1 MMKFNSILL
10 GFLLVISIGLAT
22 TSVTNAQNSTTE
34 QKATKSNDSNKQHY
48 AHVNKR
54 GDHVM
59 GFDHMKTTHHF
70 RLKSDGGIIEVEV
83 NDPKDLTSKN
93 QIRKHLSHIV
103 EQFTDG
109 DFTAPMMIH
118 AQTPPG
124 VPIMKELKA
133 EIRYTFEKTEKG
145 GLVQIKTNNN
155 KAIGAVHEFL
165 KFQIE
170 DPQTGDSTEVGNSGK

>member
-1 MMKFNSILL
+1 MKFNDILL
-10 GFLLVISIGLAT
+10 GVLFVIIIGLAT
-22 TSVTNAQNSTTE
+22 TSAINAQNSATV
-34 QKATKSNDSNKQHY
+34 QKANSPNDSNKQHY
-48 AHVNKR
+48 DHVNKR

-70 RLKSDGGIIEVEV
+70 RLKSDGGVIEIEV
-83 NDPKDLTSKN
+83 NNPKDITSKN
-93 QIRKHLSHIV
+93 QIRKHLDHIAG
-103 EQFTDG
+103 QFADG

-124 VPIMKELKA
+124 VSIMKELRT
-133 EIRYTFEKTEKG
+133 EIKYTFEKTEKG
-145 GLVQIKTNNN
+145 GLVEIKTSNS

-170 DPQTGDSTEVGNSGK
+170 DHQTGDSLEVENLSK

>member
-1 MMKFNSILL
+1 MKFNDILL
-10 GFLLVISIGLAT
+10 GVLFVIIIGLAT
-22 TSVTNAQNSTTE
+22 TSAINAQNSATV
-34 QKATKSNDSNKQHY
+34 QKANSPNDSNKQHY
-48 AHVNKR
+48 DHVNKR

-70 RLKSDGGIIEVEV
+70 RLKSDDI
-83 NDPKDLTSKN
+83 TSKN
-93 QIRKHLSHIV
+93 QIRKHLDHIAG
-103 EQFTDG
+103 QFADG

-124 VPIMKELKA
+124 VSIMKELRT
-133 EIRYTFEKTEKG
+133 EIKYTFEKTEKG
-145 GLVQIKTNNN
+145 GLVEIKTSNS

-170 DPQTGDSTEVGNSGK
+170 DHQTGDSLEVENLSK